1 MSSGG
6 MGRRGRGGVLGAVLA
21 VAFLTAAVAPD
32 DPALLDAAR
41 RGNVAAVRSLLS
53 EGADPNAARG
63 DGMSALHLAAEG
75 GSLEVVRVLI
85 DAGARIEAT
94 TSIGGYTPLHVA
106 SANAHAP
113 VVEALLD
120 AGTDPKVVTTN
131 TGVTPLHLAAKVL
144 GGEAA
149 VRVLLEHG
157 APPNAREGS
166 LGQTP
171 LMFAASYGRTPAIR
185 ELLGR
190 GADHSIGTPVI
201 DVLQQL
207 AVDKAAKE
215 RAQEAIAEIRQ
226 STPDGTDRALT

>member
-1 MSSGG
+1 MRSKSMGRL
-6 MGRRGRGGVLGAVLA
+6 GRRGLFGAALA

-41 RGNVAAVRSLLS
+41 SGDAAAVRSLLR

-85 DAGARIEAT
+85 DAGARVEAT

-120 AGTDPKVVTTN
+120 AGADPEVVTTN
-131 TGVTPLHLAAKVL
+131 TGVTPLHLAAK
-144 GGEAA
+144 A
-149 VRVLLEHG
+149 
-157 APPNAREGS
+157 
-166 LGQTP
+166 
-171 LMFAASYGRTPAIR
+171 
-185 ELLGR
+185 LGR
-190 GADHSIGTPVI
+190 RGRRTGAARARCVARRSRGLTGTNAP
-201 DVLQQL
+201 DVRSVVRDALRPFVSCWAAARIPPL
-207 AVDKAAKE
+207 APRLSTSSSSWPSTRRRKSARRRRSSRSG
-215 RAQEAIAEIRQ
+215 RARLMVR
-226 STPDGTDRALT
+226 TGR

>member
-131 TGVTPLHLAAKVL
+131 TGVTPL
-144 GGEAA
+144 
-149 VRVLLEHG
+149 
-157 APPNAREGS
+157 
-166 LGQTP
+166 
-171 LMFAASYGRTPAIR
+171 
-185 ELLGR
+185 
-190 GADHSIGTPVI
+190 
-201 DVLQQL
+201 QQL